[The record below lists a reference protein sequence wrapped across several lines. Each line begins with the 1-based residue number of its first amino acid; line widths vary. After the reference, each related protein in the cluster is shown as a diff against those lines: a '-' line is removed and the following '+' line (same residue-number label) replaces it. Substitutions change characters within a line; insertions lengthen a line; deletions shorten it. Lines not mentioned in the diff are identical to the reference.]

1 MNTFKTMTQDEMEQV
16 NGGNFALRFAWWFV
30 KSTYKIMTMPHGKCT
45 GNDPRYEYN
54 DATRV
59 AR

>member
-1 MNTFKTMTQDEMEQV
+1 MKNFQVMTQNEMENV
-16 NGGNFALRFAWWFV
+16 NGGMIRLLKYFFKFIRLCV
-30 KSTYKIMTMPHGKCT
+30 KYS

>member
-1 MNTFKTMTQDEMEQV
+1 MKNFEVMTQDEMEQV
-16 NGGNFALRFAWWFV
+16 NGGMIRLLYGFAKFIRLCI
-30 KSTYKIMTMPHGKCT
+30 KYSDHGACS
-45 GNDPRYEYN
+45 GRDPRYEYN

>member
-1 MNTFKTMTQDEMEQV
+1 MKNFQVMTQNEMENV
-16 NGGNFALRFAWWFV
+16 NGGMIRLLKYFFKFILLCV
-30 KSTYKIMTMPHGKCT
+30 KYSAHGSYS

>member
-1 MNTFKTMTQDEMEQV
+1 MKNFEVMTQDEMEQV
-16 NGGNFALRFAWWFV
+16 NGGMIRLLIYFFKFV
-30 KSTYKIMTMPHGKCT
+30 RLCVKYSDHGSYS